1 MHGSAQSLIACSLE
15 LRTGKPSHSL
25 AVSRNVSIAESCHVL
40 LLQALSTGKPSDYV
54 VMKWKPEE
62 DTILHLVPLSGKG
75 PVRSFRAPKY
85 FTFHYMNAFESGA
98 ARSINCCATL
108 VVLE

>member
-1 MHGSAQSLIACSLE
+1 MQALS
-15 LRTGKPSHSL
+15 TGKLSHSL
-25 AVSRNVSIAESCHVL
+25 AVSRNVLIAESCHVL
-40 LLQALSTGKPSDYV
+40 LPQALSTGKPSDYV

-98 ARSINCCATL
+98 TCSI
-108 VVLE
+108 